1 MATNRPWYC
10 NDRWALCW
18 KHRRARCQ
26 EWQASGHAQYARQR
40 YELIRATGHW
50 LRPSTCRWPSTIRTT
65 PPPSTTRNA
74 IASATASRHQTP
86 TLRSTTL
93 HPLPRWTLPISL
105 AKGLNRSDGPFGRAS
120 ANGAALCGPLGA
132 AVAGGDRGGAEWL
145 PQGGR
150 SHDRN
155 TEVQLAVATWKR
167 LQETMVTAA
176 VAKLQD
182 RCV

>member
-1 MATNRPWYC
+1 MRCTWPRTGPGTAMTAGRSAGSTAV
-10 NDRWALCW
+10 RG
-18 KHRRARCQ
+18 ARSG
-26 EWQASGHAQYARQR
+26 QASGHAQYARQR

-93 HPLPRWTLPISL
+93 HPLLRWTLPPP
-105 AKGLNRSDGPFGRAS
+105 RTR
-120 ANGAALCGPLGA
+120 
-132 AVAGGDRGGAEWL
+132 L

-150 SHDRN
+150 SHDLN